1 MTSESYTPQARWG
14 AFAGTIFTVLGV
26 VNILFGIS
34 ILADSDWIVFTPNGA
49 WLLDFTAWGW
59 IILIVGIIQLV
70 VGWGV
75 FSGANWARITG
86 LVLAVLSAVSALL
99 STGINSTWGLAAF
112 ALTILV
118 IFGLTA
124 APDEGE
130 LS

>member
-14 AFAGTIFTVLGV
+14 TFAGTIFTVLGV

-34 ILADSDWIVFTPNGA
+34 ILADSDWIVFTPSGA
-49 WLLDFTAWGW
+49 WVLDFTAWGW
-59 IILIVGIIQLV
+59 IILIVGVVQLV

-86 LVLAVLSAVSALL
+86 LVLAVLSAVSAIL

-112 ALTILV
+112 VLMILV

-124 APDEGE
+124 APDEGATG
-130 LS
+130 